1 MKLPLS
7 KRWLLTSYHTQVR
20 LFLLPYL
27 LGTLILVIIPAL
39 ATVAVALTDYNS
51 VAPPRWVALDNFRRL
66 LESPYVRVSL
76 RNSLVFVLLAVPLRL
91 FGALLL
97 ALLLQPKRRLFGLY
111 RASVYLPTVIPE
123 VAYALIW
130 LWIFNPLYGPLNM
143 VLAALGL
150 PTPAWL
156 VEPTTA
162 RLAIVLMLALQLG
175 EGFVVLLA
183 GLQNT
188 PRAFYDSARVDGA
201 NSWQSFWKIT
211 WPLIL
216 PWLLL
221 LTARDLLMSL
231 QNTFT
236 PSYVLTYGGPYYATT
251 FAPLLIYE
259 IAFDFF
265 DFGLAA
271 ALLVLLYVL
280 MLLLISGILNLAG
293 WRRTM
298 DDV

>member
-1 MKLPLS
+1 MKIELS
-7 KRWLLTSYHTQVR
+7 KRWSLTSYHTQVR

-97 ALLLQPKRRLFGLY
+97 ALLLQPRRRLFGLY

-156 VEPTTA
+156 IEPTTA

-221 LTARDLLMSL
+221 LTSRDLLMSL

-271 ALLVLLYVL
+271 AVLILLYVL
-280 MLLLISGILNLAG
+280 MLLLISGIVNLVG
-293 WRRTM
+293 WRRTV

>member
-1 MKLPLS
+1 
-7 KRWLLTSYHTQVR
+7 
-20 LFLLPYL
+20 
-27 LGTLILVIIPAL
+27 
-39 ATVAVALTDYNS
+39 
-51 VAPPRWVALDNFRRL
+51 
-66 LESPYVRVSL
+66 
-76 RNSLVFVLLAVPLRL
+76 
-91 FGALLL
+91 
-97 ALLLQPKRRLFGLY
+97 
-111 RASVYLPTVIPE
+111 
-123 VAYALIW
+123 
-130 LWIFNPLYGPLNM
+130 M

-156 VEPTTA
+156 IEPTTA

-221 LTARDLLMSL
+221 LTARDLLLSL

-280 MLLLISGILNLAG
+280 MLLLISGILNLVG
-293 WRRTM
+293 WRRTI

>member
-1 MKLPLS
+1 MKTEPS
-7 KRWLLTSYHTQVR
+7 KRWSLTSYHTQIR

-39 ATVAVALTDYNS
+39 ATMAVALTDYNS
-51 VAPPRWVALDNFRRL
+51 VASPRWVALDNFRRL

-91 FGALLL
+91 LGALLL

-143 VLAALGL
+143 VLGTLGL

-188 PRAFYDSARVDGA
+188 PRAFYDAARVDGA

-221 LTARDLLMSL
+221 LTFRDLLMSL

-271 ALLVLLYVL
+271 ALLILLYVL

-293 WRRTM
+293 WRRTV